1 MKRFISLKSLL
12 AKFLFINLFFFSIL
26 TLATYSYLQSI
37 EPELVNN
44 KKKEHSKLIKNI
56 ALNNFSYYLL
66 YYDQQYK
73 LFKGI

>member
-1 MKRFISLKSLL
+1 MNQQV
-12 AKFLFINLFFFSIL
+12 LFINLDISF
-26 TLATYSYLQSI
+26 
-37 EPELVNN
+37 
-44 KKKEHSKLIKNI
+44 KNI